1 MPGDDLAGRGAYR
14 TEMERLARET
24 NCPARFVGFQKN
36 VREWLTAAGYA
47 VCSRGLHEPPA
58 GDRTDL
64 VIVNL
69 HMPRQSGVEV
79 VRAVQQAHPGAPVI
93 AISAQFRPGL
103 DRSSRAAQ
111 ALGVRQ
117 LIAKPFTREDLL
129 EAVRAVIGASGAA
142 DEA

>member
-1 MPGDDLAGRGAYR
+1 MRG
-14 TEMERLARET
+14 LLH
-24 NCPARFVGFQKN
+24 
-36 VREWLTAAGYA
+36 EWLTAAGHA
-47 VCSRGLHEPPA
+47 VRKRGLHEPPA

-79 VRAVQQAHPGAPVI
+79 VRAVQQAHPGTPVI

-103 DRSSRAAQ
+103 DRSSWAAQ

-129 EAVRAVIGASGAA
+129 EAVRAVIGPFGASGAA

>member
-1 MPGDDLAGRGAYR
+1 MRGLL
-14 TEMERLARET
+14 T
-24 NCPARFVGFQKN
+24 
-36 VREWLTAAGYA
+36 EWLTAAGYA
-47 VCSRGLHEPPA
+47 VRKRGLHEPPA

-79 VRAVQQAHPGAPVI
+79 VRAVQQSHPGTPVI
-93 AISAQFRPGL
+93 AISARFRPGL
-103 DRSSRAAQ
+103 DRSSWAAR
-111 ALGVRQ
+111 ALGVCQ

-129 EAVRAVIGASGAA
+129 EAVRAVIDPFGASGAA

>member
-1 MPGDDLAGRGAYR
+1 MSNIVIIEEDDLMRG
-14 TEMERLARET
+14 LLH
-24 NCPARFVGFQKN
+24 
-36 VREWLTAAGYA
+36 EWLTAAGHA
-47 VCSRGLHEPPA
+47 VRKRGLHEPPA

-64 VIVNL
+64 VIIDL

-79 VRAVQQAHPGAPVI
+79 VRAVQQAHRGTPVI
-93 AISAQFRPGL
+93 AISARFRPGL
-103 DRSSRAAQ
+103 EHSSWAAQ

-129 EAVRAVIGASGAA
+129 EAVRAVIGPFGASGAA